1 MVHKM
6 TWSCSDSQTFFM
18 KSNVKWLVKRPL
30 IFSKRFRDMS
40 DEEEGRDM
48 TYRRRQRRRSKAPL
62 RYRDEPSDEEEKQCH
77 REVEERGTR
86 SSRGRWGH
94 LGRLEKIF
102 FLEQKIFLR
111 VENFIFQSRRIFFP
125 KQIFFLSRKFRTII
139 ICKSE
144 QMRKSLLIKYFNIF
158 VQTTEEAKTRYTRR

>member
-1 MVHKM
+1 MYVVWFFLLHNPALFSNFINIGYVCYVYVACKCWSFCYPRIFSGNSTEIVDKMDGMVHKM

-94 LGRLEKIF
+94 LGRL
-102 FLEQKIFLR
+102 
-111 VENFIFQSRRIFFP
+111 
-125 KQIFFLSRKFRTII
+125 
-139 ICKSE
+139 
-144 QMRKSLLIKYFNIF
+144 
-158 VQTTEEAKTRYTRR
+158 